1 MKEDLRYLERLLVEE
16 EEPVEHPS
24 VDMLAAFSDGR
35 LKGKEKEKMLSHLV
49 RCESCRD
56 LLIVPKKKRT
66 IRKRIGHTSIKIANL
81 VAAVAASFLLFIFI
95 AFPEHEKTQLG
106 IVDLS
111 TIFNNTRYKAPTDSD
126 MNSQKIDAD
135 AYLKEILEI
144 TDMSDVEAYQ
154 KARAMEENGDLIQAR
169 REYKRAY
176 IAIRHNQN
184 ADERIRQKIVINYR
198 LLQLSQ
204 NEQKKNNAGINAY
217 KSMLRYDI
225 AVYATRYKEP

>member
-1 MKEDLRYLERLLVEE
+1 
-16 EEPVEHPS
+16 
-24 VDMLAAFSDGR
+24 
-35 LKGKEKEKMLSHLV
+35 
-49 RCESCRD
+49 
-56 LLIVPKKKRT
+56 
-66 IRKRIGHTSIKIANL
+66 
-81 VAAVAASFLLFIFI
+81 
-95 AFPEHEKTQLG
+95 
-106 IVDLS
+106 
-111 TIFNNTRYKAPTDSD
+111 
-126 MNSQKIDAD
+126 
-135 AYLKEILEI
+135 
-144 TDMSDVEAYQ
+144 MSDVEAYQ

>member
-16 EEPVEHPS
+16 EEPVEHPT
-24 VDMLAAFSDGR
+24 VDKLAAFSNGT
-35 LKGKEKEKMLSHLV
+35 LKGREREEVLSHLV
-49 RCESCRD
+49 RCEACRD
-56 LLIVPKKKRT
+56 LLIIPKKKRT
-66 IRKRIGHTSIKIANL
+66 IRKRIGHTTIKIANL
-81 VAAVAASFLLFIFI
+81 VAAIAASLLLFIFI
-95 AFPEHEKTQLG
+95 SFPEHEKTQLG
-106 IVDLS
+106 TVDLS

-154 KARAMEENGDLIQAR
+154 EARAMEEKGDLTQAR

-184 ADERIRQKIVINYR
+184 DDERIRQKIVINYR
-198 LLQLSQ
+198 LLRLSQ
-204 NEQKKNNAGINAY
+204 DEQKKNSAGIDAY
-217 KSMLRYDI
+217 KSILRYDI
-225 AVYATRYKEP
+225 AVYATRHKEP